1 VQGLDDTTVV
11 VAGAATGIGAATA
24 ARLAAEG
31 ARVVVGDRNVAGA
44 EHTAGVIREQG
55 GEALAVGF
63 DIGDEASV
71 DALFT
76 RAEEVYGAVDRVH
89 ANAAAF
95 PPRKLGGDTDL
106 LDIDLGVFDFTVQVN
121 LRGHILVTRRA
132 LPNLIARQG
141 AIVYTS
147 SAAAFTASDSRPA
160 YVIAKNGLHGLVR
173 HVAARWGRDGV
184 RANAIAP
191 GFVLTELMKGVDSDG
206 TLAQLALDKSCSPR
220 VGRPEDIAGAV
231 AFLMSDDAEWINGQV
246 ISVDGGMVLR

>member
-1 VQGLDDTTVV
+1 MRGLENTTAV

-31 ARVVVGDRNVAGA
+31 ARVVVGDRNIARADQTA
-44 EHTAGVIREQG
+44 EEIRATG
-55 GEALAVGF
+55 GEAIAVEF
-63 DIGDEASV
+63 DIGDEAAV
-71 DALFT
+71 DRLFT
-76 RAEEVYGAVDRVH
+76 RAEEVYGPVDRVH

-95 PPRKLGGDTDL
+95 PPRKLGADTDL

-121 LRGHILVTRRA
+121 LRGHVLVTRRA
-132 LPNLIARQG
+132 LPNLITHDG

-191 GFVLTELMKGVDSDG
+191 GFVRTELMGHVDPDG
-206 TLAQLALDKSCSPR
+206 ALAQLALDKSCSPR